1 MRTASELLAYQQ
13 LENYVLNPRISQKTM
28 ELNPGVAFAAAK
40 AGGAI
45 GGFIGA
51 FFALPIAAIIQAFL
65 STYSQRYEV
74 VEAALTRVDA
84 PTGRAIQDQ
93 SPG

>member
-1 MRTASELLAYQQ
+1 VLAEVLVYQQ
-13 LENYVLNPRISQKTM
+13 LENYWLSPRISQKTM
-28 ELNPGVAFAAAK
+28 ELNAGVAFAAAM

-65 STYSQRYEV
+65 STYSRRYELV
-74 VEAALTRVDA
+74 DSELTRLDTPA
-84 PTGRAIQDQ
+84 P
-93 SPG
+93 S